1 MEHSLPDDALRV
13 SEAELHAKL
22 SSYLDRVAHADEKFV
37 VMREGEPIAAILSV
51 DGFLALRHVVREFAE
66 QLGEER
72 LNVLLGETS
81 GNEDE

>member
-1 MEHSLPDDALRV
+1 MEHSLPDDVLRV
-13 SEAELHAKL
+13 SEAELQAKL
-22 SSYLDRVAHADEKFV
+22 STYLDRVTHEDEELV
-37 VMREGEPIAAILSV
+37 VMREGEPIAAIL
-51 DGFLALRHVVREFAE
+51 ALRHLVREVEE

>member
-1 MEHSLPDDALRV
+1 MEHSLPDDVLRV
-13 SEAELHAKL
+13 SEAELQAKL
-22 SSYLDRVAHADEKFV
+22 STYLDRVTHADEKFV
-37 VMREGEPIAAILSV
+37 VMREGEPVAAI
-51 DGFLALRHVVREFAE
+51 LALRHLVREVEE